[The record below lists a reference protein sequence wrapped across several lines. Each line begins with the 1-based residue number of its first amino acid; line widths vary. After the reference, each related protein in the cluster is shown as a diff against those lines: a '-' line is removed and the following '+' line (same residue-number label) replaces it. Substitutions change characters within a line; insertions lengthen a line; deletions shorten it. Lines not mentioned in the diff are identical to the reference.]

1 MKGFAFREIYGP
13 PLKSEVYRMERDM
26 LNITARQ
33 DLMRNIFDTI
43 SVVVEEARL
52 DFAENDMEI
61 RVVDPS
67 HVAMIRMKV
76 DSAAFESWEVDET
89 SLGLELVKMRDL
101 LSLGNA
107 GDLIEMKHDEA
118 EGRIN
123 LSMGKID
130 RVIRPL
136 DHSTVS
142 PPNVPDLELPASVTL
157 SGEDLSRALRAARQV
172 GDLVNISLSEEG
184 LTINVTGG
192 DTDSVSVMYTKDEV
206 QELKC
211 DGAVRSQY
219 SLTYLLP
226 ISKLMSVVDSVT
238 LRFGDNFPLK
248 IEYEFANGAADVTY
262 FLAPRI
268 EGDI

>member
-1 MKGFAFREIYGP
+1 MKGVFLNHEEDFAFREIYGP
-13 PLKSEVYRMERDM
+13 PPKSRGYRVERDM

-33 DLMRNIFDTI
+33 DLMRNICDTI
-43 SVVVEEARL
+43 SVLVEEARL

-76 DSAAFESWEVDET
+76 DSAAFGSWEVDET

-136 DHSTVS
+136 DHSTIS
-142 PPNVPDLELPASVTL
+142 PPNVPEKKISSTRVITSLFPDNTDKGKPFAIPFPKTVKSGVRLNNSCAPPLAYLNPVIISSRINSAPFCLVTL
-157 SGEDLSRALRAARQV
+157 S
-172 GDLVNISLSEEG
+172 
-184 LTINVTGG
+184 TCC
-192 DTDSVSVMYTKDEV
+192 K
-206 QELKC
+206 
-211 DGAVRSQY
+211 
-219 SLTYLLP
+219 
-226 ISKLMSVVDSVT
+226 
-238 LRFGDNFPLK
+238 
-248 IEYEFANGAADVTY
+248 
-262 FLAPRI
+262 
-268 EGDI
+268 